1 MAPIN
6 IDVSQATPQLELP
19 SPVRAGNR
27 PDAQS
32 FDSHLQK
39 ASQKSP
45 SSSASPADA
54 APVDA
59 GRGRQDSTDQQATK
73 NSQVSNGSNSSP
85 RTGGESHESQPSQVE
100 EVRDTEETP
109 TADAESKDSGEKKID
124 GLTEPVAT
132 DVVPVQQS
140 KIAVIEA
147 IPPVPAAVLSC
158 ELEGTTSEYPS
169 AGRPTDAEKP
179 APVIS
184 VSQDTPSK
192 QTRPPIQITFDLE
205 GTTPTTTPEVTTEAV
220 SGGEKV
226 ISPDQIGEVEAA
238 EVPVATEEVSVE
250 LEVPETPKISSMHRY
265 DIRQPATTQEIAHEV
280 KPETNAPAVAA
291 ESAEKV
297 AEAKPIG
304 RRSDRN
310 KAVVSDTDETPNRP
324 AQDEASA
331 NPTSST
337 APAQVAAAAVTEAV
351 NEAVAAPS
359 DTATQSALETAASP
373 AVADVASPAAAQTP
387 EPPATRPLPTEPAGN
402 VNRVAGGQQQV
413 ERPQHSELS
422 ESDRARFV
430 QRVTKA
436 FQTASERGGPLKLRL
451 SPPEL
456 GSVKMEVSLRD
467 GALSARLE
475 AETPAARAALL
486 ENLPAL
492 RERLAEQNVRIEK
505 FDVELFD
512 QATGG
517 SGNGPTSDPDTDR
530 QPRAPHWRGPRREQE
545 SAVIAQAPVA
555 VSASGLDQLNVV
567 I

>member
-32 FDSHLQK
+32 FDSHLQR
-39 ASQKSP
+39 ASQQSPNSSAPANSTSADSNRDRQESP
-45 SSSASPADA
+45 SQQTVQTPSASA
-54 APVDA
+54 A
-59 GRGRQDSTDQQATK
+59 
-73 NSQVSNGSNSSP
+73 SNSSP
-85 RTGGESHESQPSQVE
+85 PAGGDVSDSQPAE
-100 EVRDTEETP
+100 TDEVCESEETP
-109 TADAESKDSGEKKID
+109 VADAVSDESSEPEEE
-124 GLTEPVAT
+124 LATEPVAT
-132 DVVPVQQS
+132 DVSITHQPVVAVVEAATPIPVAVVGCQKEEPLTEAPSAEMPADADTPAPIIPESETISGKKLDVPVKSTPQPD
-140 KIAVIEA
+140 EA
-147 IPPVPAAVLSC
+147 L
-158 ELEGTTSEYPS
+158 
-169 AGRPTDAEKP
+169 
-179 APVIS
+179 
-184 VSQDTPSK
+184 
-192 QTRPPIQITFDLE
+192 
-205 GTTPTTTPEVTTEAV
+205 PTTVVQPTTESV
-220 SGGEKV
+220 SGGDKV
-226 ISPDQIGEVEAA
+226 VSPDQVGEVEAA
-238 EVPVATEEVSVE
+238 EVPAATEEVSGE
-250 LEVPETPKISSMHRY
+250 FKVPETPKISSMHRY
-265 DIRQPATTQEIAHEV
+265 DVRQPATTQEIAYEV
-280 KPETNAPAVAA
+280 KPETDAPTVAA
-291 ESAEKV
+291 ESAERV
-297 AEAKPIG
+297 SEAKPTG
-304 RRSDRN
+304 RRSERN
-310 KAVVSDTDETPNRP
+310 KTVVSDTDDTPNRP

-337 APAQVAAAAVTEAV
+337 APAQVAAAVVT
-351 NEAVAAPS
+351 EAVAAPS

-373 AVADVASPAAAQTP
+373 AVADTASPAAAQTP

-530 QPRAPHWRGPRREQE
+530 QPRAPHWRGPLREQE
-545 SAVIAQAPVA
+545 SAVIAPAPVA